1 MRQCMPLV
9 MFRKDLNMAV
19 IVNMACGLANRMFQY
34 SYYLYLK
41 KLGYDAFVDFYQTA
55 NLEHERVLWKAVF
68 PNALIRQASAW
79 EVFKTGGGSNVL
91 DKVRRRYFP
100 FSCNVKT
107 LSAFEVP
114 LPDRTERSVYIM
126 GVFQNADMAEAV
138 RDDVLNAFTFRPFTD
153 NRNLALMKEVQATQ
167 SVAIHVR
174 KGEDYR
180 SRIYYQGTCPVDY
193 YQKAVKLINEKVKNP
208 RFYVFADNKEW
219 VKENF
224 NDFDYTLVEGNPI
237 AGYGS
242 HYDMQLMSL
251 CRHNILSNST
261 YSWWGAFLNRNP
273 DKTVV
278 LPDIWFNPE
287 SCQEYTSKPVRCEG
301 WIAL

>member
-1 MRQCMPLV
+1 M
-9 MFRKDLNMAV
+9 KV
-19 IVNMACGLANRMFQY
+19 IVNIACGLANRMFQY

-41 KLGYDAFVDFYQTA
+41 KLGYNVKADFYRTA
-55 NLEHERVLWKAVF
+55 KLEHENVAWNSIFPKAH
-68 PNALIRQASAW
+68 IYQASVW
-79 EVFKTGGGSNVL
+79 DVFLMGGGSNLVSRM
-91 DKVRRRYFP
+91 RRRYLP
-100 FSCNVKT
+100 FTCHVKT
-107 LSAFEVP
+107 LSAFEAP
-114 LPDRTERSVYIM
+114 LPEKSVNSVYMM
-126 GVFQNADMAEAV
+126 GVFQNANMVETV
-138 RDDVLNAFTFRPFTD
+138 YNEVLDVFAFQPFAD
-153 NRNLALMKEVQATQ
+153 AYNLSLMREMQSCE

-174 KGEDYR
+174 KGKDYQA
-180 SRIYYQGTCPVDY
+180 RIWYQETCPVEY
-193 YQKAVKLINEKVKNP
+193 YQKAIRLMKEKIPHPK
-208 RFYVFADNKEW
+208 FYVFADNKEW

-273 DKTVV
+273 NKTVV

-287 SCQEYTSKPVRCEG
+287 SCQKYTSKPVRCEG

>member
-1 MRQCMPLV
+1 M
-9 MFRKDLNMAV
+9 KV
-19 IVNMACGLANRMFQY
+19 IVNIACGLANRMFQY

-41 KLGYDAFVDFYQTA
+41 KLGYDVWVDFYRTA
-55 NLEHERVLWKAVF
+55 KLEHENVAWNSIF
-68 PNALIRQASAW
+68 PNAPIQQASAW
-79 EVFKTGGGSNVL
+79 DVFLMGGGSNLVSRM
-91 DKVRRRYFP
+91 RRRYLP
-100 FSCNVKT
+100 FTCHVKT
-107 LSAFEVP
+107 LSAFEAP
-114 LPDRTERSVYIM
+114 LPEKSGNSVYMM
-126 GVFQNADMAEAV
+126 GVFQNAKMVETV
-138 RDDVLNAFTFRPFTD
+138 YNEVLDVFAFQPFAD
-153 NRNLALMKEVQATQ
+153 AYNLSLMREMQSCE

-174 KGEDYR
+174 KGKDYQA
-180 SRIYYQGTCPVDY
+180 RIWYQETCPVEY
-193 YQKAVKLINEKVKNP
+193 YQKAIRLMKEKIPHPK
-208 RFYVFADNKEW
+208 FYVFADNKEW

-273 DKTVV
+273 NKTVV

-287 SCQEYTSKPVRCEG
+287 SCQKYTSKPVCCEG

>member
-1 MRQCMPLV
+1 M
-9 MFRKDLNMAV
+9 KV
-19 IVNMACGLANRMFQY
+19 IVNIACGLANRMFQY

-41 KLGYDAFVDFYQTA
+41 KLGYDVWVDFYRTA
-55 NLEHERVLWKAVF
+55 KLEHENVAWNSIF
-68 PNALIRQASAW
+68 PNAPIQQASAW
-79 EVFKTGGGSNVL
+79 DVFLMGGGSNLVSRM
-91 DKVRRRYFP
+91 RRRYLP
-100 FSCNVKT
+100 FTCHVKT
-107 LSAFEVP
+107 LSAFEAP
-114 LPDRTERSVYIM
+114 LPEKSGNSVYMM
-126 GVFQNADMAEAV
+126 GVFQNAKMVETV
-138 RDDVLNAFTFRPFTD
+138 YNEVLDVFAFQPFAD
-153 NRNLALMKEVQATQ
+153 AYNLSLMREMQSCE

-174 KGEDYR
+174 KGKDYQA
-180 SRIYYQGTCPVDY
+180 RIWYQETCPVEY
-193 YQKAVKLINEKVKNP
+193 YQKAIRLMKEKIPHPK
-208 RFYVFADNKEW
+208 FYVFADNKEW

-287 SCQEYTSKPVRCEG
+287 SCQKYTSKPVRCEG

>member
-1 MRQCMPLV
+1 MIPNGERKYLVVGSKAWNERYLAYEWNGHEFGDKRSRPLPEFMNTV
-9 MFRKDLNMAV
+9 EKRREARRNKAFERFDRKVAEGRLSDV
-19 IVNMACGLANRMFQY
+19 VY
-34 SYYLYLK
+34 ST
-41 KLGYDAFVDFYQTA
+41 LGY
-55 NLEHERVLWKAVF
+55 
-68 PNALIRQASAW
+68 ALTYYHTVQ
-79 EVFKTGGGSNVL
+79 G
-91 DKVRRRYFP
+91 
-100 FSCNVKT
+100 
-107 LSAFEVP
+107 
-114 LPDRTERSVYIM
+114 
-126 GVFQNADMAEAV
+126 DM
-138 RDDVLNAFTFRPFTD
+138 
-153 NRNLALMKEVQATQ
+153 
-167 SVAIHVR
+167 
-174 KGEDYR
+174 Y
-180 SRIYYQGTCPVDY
+180 
-193 YQKAVKLINEKVKNP
+193 
-208 RFYVFADNKEW
+208 KEW

>member
-1 MRQCMPLV
+1 M
-9 MFRKDLNMAV
+9 KV
-19 IVNMACGLANRMFQY
+19 IVNIACGLANRMFQY

-41 KLGYDAFVDFYQTA
+41 KLGYDVWVDFYRTA
-55 NLEHERVLWKAVF
+55 KLEHENVAWNSIF
-68 PNALIRQASAW
+68 PNAPIQQASAW
-79 EVFKTGGGSNVL
+79 DVFLMGGGSNLVSRM
-91 DKVRRRYFP
+91 RRRYLP
-100 FSCNVKT
+100 FTCHVKT
-107 LSAFEVP
+107 LSAFEAP
-114 LPDRTERSVYIM
+114 LPEKSGNSVYMM
-126 GVFQNADMAEAV
+126 GVFQNAKMVETV
-138 RDDVLNAFTFRPFTD
+138 YNEVLDVFAFQPFAD
-153 NRNLALMKEVQATQ
+153 AYNLSLMREMQSCE

-174 KGEDYR
+174 KGKDYQA
-180 SRIYYQGTCPVDY
+180 RIWYQETCPVEY
-193 YQKAVKLINEKVKNP
+193 YQKAIRLMKEKIPHPK
-208 RFYVFADNKEW
+208 FYVFADNKEW

-287 SCQEYTSKPVRCEG
+287 SCQKYTSKPVCCEG

>member
-1 MRQCMPLV
+1 
-9 MFRKDLNMAV
+9 
-19 IVNMACGLANRMFQY
+19 
-34 SYYLYLK
+34 
-41 KLGYDAFVDFYQTA
+41 
-55 NLEHERVLWKAVF
+55 
-68 PNALIRQASAW
+68 
-79 EVFKTGGGSNVL
+79 
-91 DKVRRRYFP
+91 
-100 FSCNVKT
+100 
-107 LSAFEVP
+107 
-114 LPDRTERSVYIM
+114 
-126 GVFQNADMAEAV
+126 MAEAV

>member
-1 MRQCMPLV
+1 M
-9 MFRKDLNMAV
+9 KV
-19 IVNMACGLANRMFQY
+19 IVNIACGLANRMFQY

-41 KLGYDAFVDFYQTA
+41 KLGYDVWVDFYRTA
-55 NLEHERVLWKAVF
+55 KLEHENVAWNSIF
-68 PNALIRQASAW
+68 PNAPIQQASAW
-79 EVFKTGGGSNVL
+79 DVFLMGGGSNLVSRM
-91 DKVRRRYFP
+91 RRRYLP
-100 FSCNVKT
+100 FTCHVKT
-107 LSAFEVP
+107 LSAFEAP
-114 LPDRTERSVYIM
+114 LPEKSGNSVYMM
-126 GVFQNADMAEAV
+126 GVFQNAKMVETV
-138 RDDVLNAFTFRPFTD
+138 YNEVLDVFAFQPFAD
-153 NRNLALMKEVQATQ
+153 AYNLSLMREMQSCE

-174 KGEDYR
+174 KGKDYQA
-180 SRIYYQGTCPVDY
+180 RIWYQETCPVEY
-193 YQKAVKLINEKVKNP
+193 YQKAIRLMKEKIPHPK
-208 RFYVFADNKEW
+208 FYVFADNKEW

-273 DKTVV
+273 NKTVV